1 MKFSKPLYNT
11 KEQIYVLDIQE
22 GIRFESVR
30 EEGIFKPSI
39 QSFLESK
46 RDDIL
51 TLVIESTKGW
61 FSKPLTTD
69 YLKTRL
75 QFQLP
80 TEDLNEFEGIVQWQI
95 KKLLISKQSFLFE
108 FEIIDMKPTERVLI
122 DLPDVEQDGP
132 LTLQEENNIQEDNLP
147 DFLDDSDEILSV
159 GPTRRSIDKRVVMLV
174 RAKAAR
180 ALYKAEKLTQLY
192 CETYSYDTD
201 WEDDSSD
208 EEDEDED
215 EDEGK

>member
-11 KEQIYVLDIQE
+11 KEQIYVVDIQE
-22 GIRFESVR
+22 GIRFESMR
-30 EEGIFKPSI
+30 EEGTFKPSI
-39 QSFLESK
+39 ESFLESK

-51 TLVIESTKGW
+51 TFVIESTKGW
-61 FSKPLTTD
+61 FSKPLTID
-69 YLKTRL
+69 YLKSRL

-80 TEDLNEFEGIVQWQI
+80 TTDLNEFEGTVVWQT

-108 FEIIDMKPTERVLI
+108 FEIIDMKPIERVLI
-122 DLPDVEQDGP
+122 DLPEVEQEDENI
-132 LTLQEENNIQEDNLP
+132 QEENLSVL
-147 DFLDDSDEILSV
+147 LDDSDEVLSV
-159 GPTRRSIDKRVVMLV
+159 GPTRRSIDKRVVMLA

-208 EEDEDED
+208 EEEQ